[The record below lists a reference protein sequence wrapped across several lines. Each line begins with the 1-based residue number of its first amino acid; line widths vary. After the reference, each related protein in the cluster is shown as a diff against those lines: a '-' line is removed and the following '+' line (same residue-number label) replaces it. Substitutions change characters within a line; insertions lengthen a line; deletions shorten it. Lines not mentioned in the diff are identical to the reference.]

1 MITPVQLNAVISRS
15 QDVTNLKQNED
26 NKGLVDNQ
34 NFQTHFNKEVDTH
47 IKTVHEADNAENMKK
62 RYDAKDKGDNEY
74 EGDGGKNRKQKK
86 NPADGKVFVKK
97 TSGFDM
103 KV

>member
-86 NPADGKVFVKK
+86 KPADGKVFVKK

>member
-86 NPADGKVFVKK
+86 KPDDGKVFVKK